1 MAMNNPHPNNNSVKA
16 AEDLLQEMKQR
27 AADAHRSN
35 DAFMMGVMT
44 QILKLVSPVV
54 NKAIARANR
63 EDLAQINADHKKLRE
78 QSRAERE
85 SQRARNRDELPH
97 LTRE

>member
-1 MAMNNPHPNNNSVKA
+1 MAMNNPHPNNNSTKA

-27 AADAHRSN
+27 AADAHRNN

-44 QILKLVSPVV
+44 QLLKVVSPIV

-78 QSRAERE
+78 QAQAERQQRRE
-85 SQRARNRDELPH
+85 SSGRNRED
-97 LTRE
+97 